1 MVTELKQIEY
11 PESDGKPMA
20 DNTLQYRWIVTIQ
33 GGIDAMLKD
42 NPDVFVAG
50 DLLWYPVEGNNKIR
64 VAPDIMVVFDR
75 PKGERGSYLQ
85 WRENNVTPQVVFEIL
100 SPGNTLIEMARKLQF
115 YNNYGV
121 EEYYLYDPEKN
132 DFSGWIRRENGL
144 EVIEN
149 IDNWISPRL
158 RIRFVP
164 GESELEIYRPDG
176 RKFVSFLEL
185 DTQRQLAEERANLEE
200 QRANLEEQ
208 RANLEE
214 QRANSAEEKAQRLA
228 DKLKELG
235 INPDDI

>member
-1 MVTELKQIEY
+1 MILK
-11 PESDGKPMA
+11 
-20 DNTLQYRWIVTIQ
+20 
-33 GGIDAMLKD
+33 
-42 NPDVFVAG
+42 
-50 DLLWYPVEGNNKIR
+50 
-64 VAPDIMVVFDR
+64 
-75 PKGERGSYLQ
+75 
-85 WRENNVTPQVVFEIL
+85 
-100 SPGNTLIEMARKLQF
+100 
-115 YNNYGV
+115 
-121 EEYYLYDPEKN
+121 KN

-158 RIRFVP
+158 RIRFVL
-164 GESELEIYRPDG
+164 GESQLEIYRPDG
-176 RKFVSFLEL
+176 KKFVSFLEL

-228 DKLKELG
+228 DKLKELD

>member
-1 MVTELKQIEY
+1 MF
-11 PESDGKPMA
+11 
-20 DNTLQYRWIVTIQ
+20 
-33 GGIDAMLKD
+33 KD

-64 VAPDIMVVFDR
+64 VAPDVMVVCDR

-85 WRENNVTPQVVFEIL
+85 WKENNVTPQVVFEIL
-100 SPGNTLIEMARKLQF
+100 SPGITLIEMARKLQF

-158 RIRFVP
+158 RIRFVL
-164 GESELEIYRPDG
+164 GESQLEIYRPDG
-176 RKFVSFLEL
+176 KKFVSFLEL

-208 RANLEE
+208 RANSEEQRANLEE

-228 DKLKELG
+228 DKLKELD